1 MNKPQ
6 PKEWY
11 KTSNTVSFDGQ
22 APYDGRYENDNAVMM
37 CDCPCHK
44 EHTDIMHYRPCCKF
58 SGVKVDK
65 E

>member
-1 MNKPQ
+1 VNKPQ

-22 APYDGRYENDNAVMM
+22 APYDGRYENDNAVM

-58 SGVKVDK
+58 SGVKEDK

>member
-1 MNKPQ
+1 VNKPQ

-22 APYDGRYENDNAVMM
+22 APYDGRYENDNAVM